1 MEHLKF
7 KFSVLLALFGFGVL
21 LFSQCTPGRGGGIY
35 MQQSGGKINEIILVV
50 NTSVSPNVVADTVKT
65 FFTQSD
71 VRLPQAEALYDV
83 LTIPQRDLNTQA
95 AIMRHHNIVVVNI
108 NDTIKKEGVSI
119 RKDVWAAPQLVVH
132 FEAKSDTAF
141 YRIFNAY
148 KKAILEKLDQNEL
161 LRARFLTDLGKN
173 VGLSND
179 ILEQF
184 DLKMSIPA
192 GFYIAK
198 KTDDFMWFYQRSHQ
212 KHKEMTASVMIW
224 KRPYTAELQFSTDS
238 LIRERNRVGRLYI
251 PGPTQG
257 SFMRTATSYIYP
269 HTEIVSDYATKFA
282 VEMRGLWELEG
293 DFMGGPFISY
303 TFAHP
308 KTNQLITIDAF
319 LYHPNHDKRPLLRQ
333 LQAVITNVTI
343 PE

>member
-1 MEHLKF
+1 MERIKNTFLIA
-7 KFSVLLALFGFGVL
+7 ALFGFSLL
-21 LFSQCTPGRGGGIY
+21 LFSQCTQGSRGGGGY

-50 NTSVSPNVVADTVKT
+50 NANTSTSVVVDTVKH
-65 FFTQSD
+65 FFTQND
-71 VRLPQAEALYDV
+71 IKLPQAEALYDI
-83 LTIPQRDLNTQA
+83 LLIPQRDLNTQA
-95 AIMRHHNIVVVNI
+95 AIMRHHNILIVNI
-108 NDTIKKEGVSI
+108 NDTIKKEGVFI
-119 RKDVWAAPQLVVH
+119 RKDVWAAPQLVVY

-141 YRIFNAY
+141 YRIFKTY
-148 KKAILEKLDQNEL
+148 KHAILEKIDRNEL
-161 LRARFLTDLGKN
+161 FRARILTDLGKN

-184 DLKMSIPA
+184 NLNMTIPS
-192 GFYIAK
+192 GFYVAK
-198 KTDDFMWFYQRSHQ
+198 KTDDFIWFYQRSHQ
-212 KHKEMTASVMIW
+212 KHKEMTASIMIW

-257 SFMRTATSYIYP
+257 SYMKTATSYIYP
-269 HTEIVSDYATKFA
+269 QTEIISDYATKFA

-303 TFAHP
+303 TFVHP
-308 KTNQLITIDAF
+308 STNQLIAIDAF

-333 LQAVITNVTI
+333 LQAVITNVSI